1 MYELIIYVDAYTNVH
16 RNVMEQV
23 RMYNAC
29 MFVWMFPQVR
39 FIALVRFSCTFLLH
53 RLLQYAIEFTEKES
67 QCVLGMRND
76 GREWK
81 QNI

>member
-1 MYELIIYVDAYTNVH
+1 MYELIYVDAYTNVP

-29 MFVWMFPQVR
+29 MFVRMFSQVR
-39 FIALVRFSCTFLLH
+39 FIALVRFPCTFLSY
-53 RLLQYAIEFTEKES
+53 RLLQYAIQFIENES

>member
-1 MYELIIYVDAYTNVH
+1 MYELIYVDAYTNVP
-16 RNVMEQV
+16 RNVMKQV

-29 MFVWMFPQVR
+29 MFSQVR
-39 FIALVRFSCTFLLH
+39 FIALVRFPCTFLSY
-53 RLLQYAIEFTEKES
+53 RLLQYAIQFIENES